1 MELKTVKGK
10 IYDSEDLIIRGVAIE
25 EQEIVINSVRDQ
37 DYIDVYTSDNMYL
50 TKLKKLVAAN
60 PKEWKLFDVY
70 EGRDG
75 INGVRFRAP
84 KNLLS
89 FRGKAVERDLTEE
102 QKQAIADRLK
112 EARQKSKPEVES

>member
-10 IYDSEDLIIRGVAIE
+10 TYDSEDLIIRGVAIE

-37 DYIDVYTSDNMYL
+37 DYIDVYTSDNIYL
-50 TKLKKLVAAN
+50 TKLKKLATAN

-70 EGRDG
+70 EGKDG
-75 INGVRFRAP
+75 ITGVRFRAP

-89 FRGKAVERDLTEE
+89 FRTGTTEKVMTEE
-102 QKQAIADRLK
+102 QKQAFREKMSLAK
-112 EARQKSKPEVES
+112 QKVKSED